1 MSKLLAG
8 LIAATLSSLSAFVI
22 HVFSQE
28 WVLAWITE
36 HMQGHEDNVAEAWDV
51 RYIAAVT
58 SIETGIGL
66 VVLYALLRPAL
77 PSKSSFV
84 RGIILGILLLAVMG
98 RLLRQPFMNLVS
110 GNPLSVVIVQ
120 DGITWVVWLVASV
133 IVALTYDWLSPRMGA
148 NNSFKPTPLRGAA

>member
-1 MSKLLAG
+1 MKKLLAG
-8 LIAATLSSLSAFVI
+8 LVAATLSSLSAFVI

-36 HMQGHEDNVAEAWDV
+36 HMQGHEENVSEAWDV
-51 RYIAAVT
+51 RYIAAIT

-77 PSKSSFV
+77 PFNSSFL
-84 RGIILGILLLAVMG
+84 RGIILGVLLLAVMG
-98 RLLRQPFMNLVS
+98 RLLRQPLMNLVS
-110 GNPLSVVIVQ
+110 GNPSSVVIVQ

-133 IVALTYDWLSPRMGA
+133 IVALTYDLLSPRVGT
-148 NNSFKPTPLRGAA
+148 NNSVRSFPVNPAA

>member
-1 MSKLLAG
+1 MKKLLAG
-8 LIAATLSSLSAFVI
+8 LVAATLSSLSAFAI

-36 HMQGHEDNVAEAWDV
+36 HMQGHEENVSEAWDV
-51 RYIAAVT
+51 RYIAAIT

-77 PSKSSFV
+77 PFKSSFM
-84 RGIILGILLLAVMG
+84 RGIMLGVLLLAVMG
-98 RLLRQPFMNLVS
+98 RLLRQPLMNLVS
-110 GNPLSVVIVQ
+110 GNPPSVVMVQ

-133 IVALTYDWLSPRMGA
+133 IVALTYDLLSPRVGA
-148 NNSFKPTPLRGAA
+148 NNSVRSFPVNPAA